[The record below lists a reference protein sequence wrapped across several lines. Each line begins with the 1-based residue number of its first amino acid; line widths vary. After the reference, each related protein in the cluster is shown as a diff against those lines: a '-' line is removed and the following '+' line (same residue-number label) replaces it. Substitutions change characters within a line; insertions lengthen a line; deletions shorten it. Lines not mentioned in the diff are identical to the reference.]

1 MSDDPVARLYAGL
14 RHDETLAVDAMGESP
29 DHPHGPGGRAEC
41 DSPRCRHDIQTG
53 PPATLWKVAA
63 VRRAADIAT
72 AAIAD
77 TKSTNMQRVLV
88 DILGALADIY
98 PLDPG
103 AEDKT

>member
-1 MSDDPVARLYAGL
+1 MTDDPVARLYAGL
-14 RHDETLAVDAMGESP
+14 HHDEVLAVDAMGESG

-98 PLDPG
+98 PLDPAG
-103 AEDKT
+103 PERP